1 MGWLE
6 DLYKWVGGS
15 TYQSYLTNSRESRDR
30 AAKRE
35 LYKSTKER
43 KALNSATKSNTS
55 KKTTTSKGGSK
66 ISSGSGGSG
75 GSSGSSGSSGS
86 GGSGGSS
93 GGGGTTSNAV
103 IEDVTGNAIKSQNLE
118 PIENKFNDYTPRWED
133 DNEGWKQS
141 SNRPNVHIFISYE
154 KYEAN
159 TEQQKSSEAD
169 E

>member
-15 TYQSYLTNSRESRDR
+15 AYQSYLTNSRESRDR

-35 LYKSTKER
+35 LYKSTQER
-43 KALNSATKSNTS
+43 KALNSTTKSNTS

-66 ISSGSGGSG
+66 ISSGSGGS
-75 GSSGSSGSSGS
+75 SGSSGTS
-86 GGSGGSS
+86 GSGGSS
-93 GGGGTTSNAV
+93 GSGGTTSNAV

-154 KYEAN
+154 KYEAD